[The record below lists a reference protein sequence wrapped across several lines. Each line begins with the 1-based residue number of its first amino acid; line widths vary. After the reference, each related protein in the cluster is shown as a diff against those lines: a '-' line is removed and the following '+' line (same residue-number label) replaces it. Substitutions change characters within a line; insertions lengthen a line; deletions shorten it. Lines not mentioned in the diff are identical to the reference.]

1 MDYASENYVAPYGV
15 EGRHI
20 DFGSDL
26 VGVGVVL
33 VVLVV
38 VVLGVVTHYLVCT
51 IETTVWPGMFS
62 YHSISSY
69 GAFSGSYQILV
80 TLT

>member
-1 MDYASENYVAPYGV
+1 MPIPMSQNYVAPYGV

-26 VGVGVVL
+26 VGVGVV
-33 VVLVV
+33 VV
-38 VVLGVVTHYLVCT
+38 VVLGVVTLYLVCT

-62 YHSISSY
+62 HHRISSY
-69 GAFSGSYQILV
+69 GTLSGSYQILV